1 MRNICK
7 KHLCWS
13 LFPIKKF
20 KATLLQRD
28 FNTGVFVLKNICKRV
43 LLWGVISTRS
53 GFCTSCPFKILVS
66 ERNYKN
72 NLKLWISKNNLY
84 NSHVMFICFTTK
96 SRDFTKVFKDENPC
110 FLNLHSVHTAKV
122 LDHCVKSVQIRSF
135 FLVLIFPYSE

>member
-84 NSHVMFICFTTK
+84 DSHVMFICFTTK
-96 SRDFTKVFKDENPC
+96 SRDFTKIFKSENL
-110 FLNLHSVHTAKV
+110 FL
-122 LDHCVKSVQIRSF
+122 KSVLSSRSENTGP
-135 FLVLIFPYSE
+135 VTKDHNKYSEMRKERSLQL